1 MKIAQLRTT
10 VSKADTDYI
19 FSMARSQWESYV
31 KGLAPP
37 EGWTFRFD
45 PSDEG
50 TGLFAQDKVAGIAL
64 TIKPYYDNSIDP
76 PEVLFITRHYA
87 MGKGPK
93 FSADFK
99 RDLEEKTKK
108 DLGPGYS
115 VSAAYT
121 KAPPF
126 EEIELVI
133 KRVGK

>member
-1 MKIAQLRTT
+1 MKIAQLKTI
-10 VSKADTDYI
+10 VGKADVDSI

-31 KGLAPP
+31 KALVRP
-37 EGWTFRFD
+37 EGWKFRLD

-50 TGLFAQDKVAGIAL
+50 TSLFAHDTVAGIAL
-64 TIKPYYDNSIDP
+64 TIKPYYDNAIDP

-87 MGKGPK
+87 LGKGPK

-115 VSAAYT
+115 VSVAYT

-126 EEIELVI
+126 EEIELII
-133 KRVGK
+133 KRTSR

>member
-1 MKIAQLRTT
+1 MNIAQLKTI
-10 VSKADTDYI
+10 VSKANADHI
-19 FSMARSQWESYV
+19 FSMTRSRWESYV
-31 KGLAPP
+31 KALARP

-50 TGLFAQDKVAGIAL
+50 TSLFAHDTVAGIAL
-64 TIKPYYDNSIDP
+64 TIKPYYDNAIDP

-87 MGKGPK
+87 VGKGPK
-93 FSADFK
+93 FSADVR

-126 EEIELVI
+126 EEIELI
-133 KRVGK
+133 IRKASR